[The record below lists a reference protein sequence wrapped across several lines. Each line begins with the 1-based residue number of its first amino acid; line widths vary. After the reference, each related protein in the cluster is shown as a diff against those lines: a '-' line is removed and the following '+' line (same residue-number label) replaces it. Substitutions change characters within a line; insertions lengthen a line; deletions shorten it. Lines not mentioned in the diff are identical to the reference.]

1 MFYVHLFIRT
11 HVNVMIGEHFPWLT
25 TIVLFPFLASLPI
38 PLLPGSNHK
47 TVRSYALAVGLA
59 EFALIIFTFGR
70 YYSLQEAGLQLVES
84 YQWVP
89 QIGLNWTVAADGLSM
104 PLVIL
109 SGLVTTLAIL
119 ASWNIST
126 KPRLYYFL
134 LLLMY
139 SAQVGVFL
147 CQDILMFF
155 LMWEIELVPVYLLI
169 SIWGGQKRRYAATKF
184 ILYTAIGSIFI
195 LVAALAMAFYGDT
208 VSFNFTD
215 LAMKDY
221 SLPFQLFAYACLI
234 VAFGVKLPIFPFHT
248 WLPDAHS
255 EAPAAVSMILAGV
268 LLKMAGYGILR
279 MNIEMLPDAHVFVA
293 PFLAILGV
301 VNILYA
307 SLNAFGQDNLKRR
320 MAYSSIAHMGF
331 VLIGFATFTT
341 VGISGAVLQMIS
353 HGLIAAVMFFLSGV
367 TYERTHTLDMVKLGG
382 MARKMP
388 AAFAFFTAAAMA
400 SLALPGMSG
409 FVSEIAVFLG
419 MATSDAYTLTFKVGI
434 IVLSAIGVI
443 LSPIY
448 LLTMLRRIF
457 YGNTGEVVEKTPLM
471 LDIRPRE
478 AFIAACLLVPVIG
491 IGLYPK
497 VATQTYDAKTVAML
511 GRVQDTMMLIADQP
525 SQPLFSAIAAPERT
539 ASLMAPTLIE

>member
-1 MFYVHLFIRT
+1 
-11 HVNVMIGEHFPWLT
+11 MISEQFPWLT
-25 TIVLFPFLASLPI
+25 TIVLFPFLATLPI
-38 PLLPGSNHK
+38 PLLPGSDNK
-47 TVRSYALAVGLA
+47 TVRSYSLAVALA

-89 QIGLNWTVAADGLSM
+89 QIGLNWSVAADGLSM

-109 SGLVTTLAIL
+109 SGLVTTLAIF

-134 LLLMY
+134 LLSMY

-155 LMWEIELVPVYLLI
+155 LMWEVELVPVYLLI

-221 SLPFQLFAYACLI
+221 SLSFQLFAYAGLI

-279 MNIEMLPDAHVFVA
+279 MNIEMLPDAHVFAA

-301 VNILYA
+301 INVVYA
-307 SLNAFGQDNLKRR
+307 SLNAFAQDNLKRR

-331 VLIGFATFTT
+331 VLIGFAAFTT
-341 VGISGAVLQMIS
+341 IGISGAVLQMIS
-353 HGLIAAVMFFLSGV
+353 HGMIAAVMFFLSGV
-367 TYERTHTLDMVKLGG
+367 TYERTHTLDMGKLGG

-419 MATSDAYTLTFKVGI
+419 MATSDAYTLTFKVRI

-457 YGNTGEVVEKTPLM
+457 YGDTGEVVEKTPLI

-497 VATQTYDAKTVAML
+497 LATQTYDVKTVAVL
-511 GRVQDTMMLIADQP
+511 NRVQDTMMLVADQP
-525 SQPLFSAIAAPERT
+525 SQPLFSAIAAPART
-539 ASLMAPTLIE
+539 ASLTAPTIIE